1 MLGGLATVTTVPN
14 SQAQQGRLEAL
25 RRHGPVGLLRHCLTV
40 GLQFTGPVDEQVLQ
54 AALDTVVERHE
65 ALRARFPLGEEAHVI
80 DPDLRVRIERR
91 LVFGTDPQER
101 QAAARREAEEAV
113 MTPFDVER
121 GPLMRATLLA
131 VGPHDHLLVFSWD
144 QLVIDAWSATIV
156 VRDFVEAADVL
167 ARGEPAPAAEP
178 GCYARVRAAL
188 RRHRAREATLDRLR
202 VERRP
207 DSCDPNHLSRL
218 AIWVDDEVA
227 AAIGRRA
234 RALRIPTSTAVFGAF
249 AAAATAWS
257 GEDGLTIT
265 STFAAR
271 ETPDELE
278 AVGWLANEVPI
289 SLGGPD
295 GTVEERLRAIARRF
309 FDALSVQRI
318 PSLAAP
324 AEGEDA
330 TGISVSIV
338 YLPQVLSGAEQL
350 DLRLGDASVRRRAVS
365 VCPTDTDV
373 SLYASEGG
381 PVGEDGLPGLVLG
394 GTVQRTRVGEEQLRE
409 ILARWRAG
417 LERLAALD
425 WGESGWREAAAPLEA
440 VA

>member
-1 MLGGLATVTTVPN
+1 MLGGLATVTAVPN
-14 SQAQQGRLEAL
+14 SPAQQRRLEAL
-25 RRHGPVGLLRHCLTV
+25 GRHGPVGLLRHCLTV
-40 GLQFTGPVDEQVLQ
+40 GLEFTGPVDEQVLQ
-54 AALDTVVERHE
+54 AALDAVVVRHE
-65 ALRARFPLGEEAHVI
+65 ALRARFPLGEESHTIEPEA
-80 DPDLRVRIERR
+80 RVRIDRR
-91 LVFGTDPQER
+91 LVFGTDPDER
-101 QAAARREAEEAV
+101 RAAARREAEEAV

-156 VRDFVEAADVL
+156 VRDFVQTADTL

-178 GCYARVRAAL
+178 GRYTRVRAAL
-188 RRHRAREATLDRLR
+188 RRQRAREAGLDRLR
-202 VERRP
+202 VDRRP
-207 DSCDPNHLSRL
+207 DSAEPNHLARL
-218 AIWVDDEVA
+218 AIRIDDDVA

-234 RALRIPTSTAVFGAF
+234 RALRVPTSTAVFGAF

-295 GTVEERLRAIARRF
+295 GTVEERLRSIARRF

-318 PSLAAP
+318 PSHVA

-330 TGISVSIV
+330 DGISFSIV
-338 YLPQVLSGAEQL
+338 YLPQVLSGAEQV
-350 DLRLGDASVRRRAVS
+350 DLRVGAASVRRRAVS

-373 SLYASEGG
+373 SLYAAEGG

-394 GTVQRTRVGEEQLRE
+394 GTVQRTRVGEEQLQE
-409 ILARWRAG
+409 ILGRWRAA

-425 WGESGWREAAAPLEA
+425 WSESGWREAAAPLEA
-440 VA
+440 MA